1 MVDAWMR
8 RPHTRTGSHI
18 ERGQSTE
25 TINQYNVPH
34 TPTSTSTLN
43 FRLSLNVRC
52 APLDEPPHLR
62 HHSRIQIPRS
72 VGCGGIER
80 LRLPPCADL

>member
-1 MVDAWMR
+1 MGGWWLVDAGRGMGVGGVGVVDALMG

-34 TPTSTSTLN
+34 TPTSTSTTT
-43 FRLSLNVRC
+43 SDY
-52 APLDEPPHLR
+52 P
-62 HHSRIQIPRS
+62 
-72 VGCGGIER
+72 
-80 LRLPPCADL
+80 